1 MQHKDFQLKTRQGKN
16 FYVKGAV
23 VEWGF
28 YGRADELSRLSQI
41 IGRNRWFFA
50 KMTGRR
56 RIGKTTLIQRAI
68 QSAGGERPVFYVQI
82 PDSGPAG
89 VMSAVADAFETF
101 GVSTDR
107 LPPPRDLR
115 EFARTLGLMARSGFV
130 TVLDEFQ
137 YFNRAHLKPFCS
149 FLQAE
154 VDSLSAMASTVPG
167 GLIVLGSVH
176 TDMTA
181 ILEDRSAPLFNRTTD
196 DIDLSH
202 LDVASVIAMLRDTA
216 DSRPERLLF
225 LWTLFEGVPKF
236 YRDCYE
242 QNVIDKD
249 RKTLLRRIFFESSS
263 PLRTEA
269 DNWFLKELHGRY
281 DVVLKFVAKHAGCLH
296 SQLIEEI
303 ASHDA
308 ESSQQVG
315 GYLKVLADR
324 YRLIERRLPIFA
336 PQKSRKTRYYI
347 ADNFLRAWLAALAAP
362 VAAINFRPMDQLVA
376 DADARLAEVEGK
388 AFEKLI
394 GAIYEERSRKGVGDF
409 PLSARVHGYWNR
421 GGTEIDLVAINQDA
435 QTIRFGSCKRSADSL
450 VADIPNFRGHVSRF
464 LREMPQYASWHAE
477 YACLAPSIPLDV
489 RARIES
495 AGCLAQDLVD
505 LTAGL

>member
-1 MQHKDFQLKTRQGKN
+1 MR
-16 FYVKGAV
+16 
-23 VEWGF
+23 WGF
-28 YGRADELSRLSQI
+28 YGRAQELSRLAQI
-41 IGRNRWFFA
+41 ISRKRWYFA

-68 QSAGGERPVFYVQI
+68 HAAGGEHPVVYVQI

-89 VMSAVADAFETF
+89 VMSAVADAFDTF
-101 GVSTDR
+101 GVSADR
-107 LPPPRDLR
+107 FPLPRDLR
-115 EFARTLGLMARSGFV
+115 ELARTLGLLARSGFV

-154 VDSLSAMASTVPG
+154 IDTLSASAATVPG
-167 GLIVLGSVH
+167 GLIVLGSIH

-202 LDVASVIAMLRDTA
+202 LDIASVIAMLRDTA
-216 DSRPERLLF
+216 DPSPERLLF

-249 RKTLLRRIFFESSS
+249 RQTLLRRIFFESSS

-296 SQLIEEI
+296 SQLLEEI
-303 ASHDA
+303 SSHDN
-308 ESSQQVG
+308 ESSEQIG

-336 PQKSRKTRYYI
+336 SHNSRKTRYYI

-362 VAAINFRPMDQLVA
+362 VAAINFRPTEQLVA
-376 DADARLAEVEGK
+376 DADTRLADVEGK
-388 AFEKLI
+388 AFEKLV
-394 GAIYEERSRKGVGDF
+394 GTLYEERSRKGVGDF
-409 PLSARVHGYWNR
+409 ALSSRVSGYWNR
-421 GGTEIDLVAINQDA
+421 KGTEIDLVAINQDA
-435 QTIRFGSCKRSADSL
+435 RTIRFGSCKRSAARLAS
-450 VADIPNFRGHVSRF
+450 DIPTFRGHVERF
-464 LREMPQYASWHAE
+464 LREMPEYTSWRNE
-477 YACLAPSIPLDV
+477 FVCLAPSIPANV
-489 RARIES
+489 REEIES
-495 AGCLAQDLVD
+495 ADCIAQDLTD
-505 LTAGL
+505 LTAGF